1 MTPYSPEE
9 IELLEQADQE
19 YEQCRKVCDPIK
31 QRGIKA
37 HCFISKSKGI
47 RNGKRKYRK
56 HWREI
61 ELVSSDF
68 GKRFTTKPK
77 WDLLARDVMQESDQ
91 QACDKLKDI
100 LHENSSDYR

>member
-9 IELLEQADQE
+9 IELLEEIAGE
-19 YEQCRKVCDPIK
+19 YKQCQRAYDPIK
-31 QRGIKA
+31 QKGIKM
-37 HCFISKSKGI
+37 HCFSSTSKGI
-47 RNGKRKYRK
+47 RNGKRRYRK
-56 HWREI
+56 HWKEI

-77 WDLLARDVMQESDQ
+77 WDLLARNVIQESDQ
-91 QACDKLKDI
+91 QACDELKEI